1 MMLDRIDLI
10 RAERTNLRAQG
21 VMTPH
26 ILLIEDNLSDI
37 ELIQTA
43 FEEADLLAKFTV
55 IRDGE
60 EAINHII
67 QLAAA
72 GTPIPDL
79 IILDLNLP
87 RASGHDVL
95 AEIRKNNAFSSMPVL
110 VLSTSNHP
118 LDRKRCFAAGATDYF
133 VKPPHF
139 EDLLALVNVISQRF
153 LKISS

>member
-1 MMLDRIDLI
+1 
-10 RAERTNLRAQG
+10 
-21 VMTPH
+21 MTPH
-26 ILLIEDNLSDI
+26 ILLIEDNISDI

-43 FEEADLLAKFTV
+43 FEEAALVAQFTV

-60 EAINHII
+60 EAINRII
-67 QLAAA
+67 QLGVA

-79 IILDLNLP
+79 VILDLNLP

-95 AEIRKNNAFSSMPVL
+95 AEIRSKPAFSSMPVL

-118 LDRKRCFAAGATDYF
+118 VDRKRCLAGGATDYF

-139 EDLLALVNVISQRF
+139 EDLLMLVNVVSRRF
-153 LKISS
+153 LKAAS